1 MTEPLLQ
8 SEVVLITGCSS
19 DLGLALA
26 RRLLTPRSDQARDLT
41 VIAHSFSGG
50 ARIQALQAAFGDKV
64 YPVQADFSDPASV
77 SAMADEIAAKFQ
89 FPTQIVHLPAL
100 RLKYERL
107 TKFSL
112 DHFRR
117 DMTIQLESIVIL
129 LQRFAAKMSK
139 SEAARLVFVTSSVTH
154 GMPPR
159 FMSMYTVIK
168 YAQLGLMRAA
178 AAEYSSTKLTINAV
192 SPSMIETQFVEEIGD
207 VAVRSAAAANPQGR
221 NATPED
227 VIGAIEFLLSP
238 AAGYMTGVDLPVT
251 AGSSC

>member
-1 MTEPLLQ
+1 MTEPLLT
-8 SEVVLITGCSS
+8 SEKVLITGCSS

-26 RRLLTPRSDQARDLT
+26 RHLLSSGRDLT
-41 VIAHSFSGG
+41 VIAHSHSGG
-50 ARIQALQAAFGDKV
+50 VRIEALVSEFGDKV
-64 YPVQADFSDPASV
+64 YPIKADFSDPTSV
-77 SAMADEIAAKFQ
+77 SGMADEIAAKFT
-89 FPTQIVHLPAL
+89 FPTQIIHLPAL

-107 TKFSL
+107 TKFNL

-117 DMTIQLESIVIL
+117 DMAIQVESIVIL

-139 SEAARLVFVTSSVTH
+139 SEAARIVFVTSSVTH

-159 FMSMYTVIK
+159 YMSMYTVIK

-178 AAEYSSTKLTINAV
+178 AAEYSSSKLTVNAV
-192 SPSMIETQFVEEIGD
+192 SPSMIETQFLEEIGD
-207 VAVRSAAAANPQGR
+207 VAVRTAAAANPQGR
-221 NATPED
+221 NATPAD
-227 VIGAIEFLLSP
+227 VVGAIEFLLSP